1 MAHGIPDTDIDENDV
16 EIHHQKHAAA
26 GVTAVAVSMKR
37 ALQQMGPVR
46 TAKTL
51 LKLNQTDGFDC
62 MSCAWPDPDPDHR
75 HTAEFCENGAKA
87 VAEEATKARVD
98 PDFFARHSVAE
109 LAEKTEYWLGK
120 QGRITEPDG
129 AARGGHALRARSA
142 GTTRSRWSATRL
154 NGLDSPDEA
163 RVLHLRPRLQRGR
176 VRLPAVRPRLRHQ
189 QHARL
194 LEHVP
199 RVDLVALQEVIGIG
213 KASVVMP
220 GRATTPS

>member
-1 MAHGIPDTDIDENDV
+1 MAHGTPDTDIDENDV

-98 PDFFARHSVAE
+98 PAFFARHSVAE

-120 QGRITEPDG
+120 
-129 AARGGHALRARSA
+129 AASPSRCTCPRAPTGTRRSP
-142 GTTRSRWSATRL
+142 GSGPSRS
-154 NGLDSPDEA
+154 SP
-163 RVLHLRPRLQRGR
+163 R
-176 VRLPAVRPRLRHQ
+176 
-189 QHARL
+189 
-194 LEHVP
+194 
-199 RVDLVALQEVIGIG
+199 
-213 KASVVMP
+213 S
-220 GRATTPS
+220 

>member
-1 MAHGIPDTDIDENDV
+1 MAHGTPDTDIDENDV

-98 PDFFARHSVAE
+98 PAFFARHSVAE

-129 AARGGHALRARSA
+129 AA
-142 GTTRSRWSATRL
+142 
-154 NGLDSPDEA
+154 
-163 RVLHLRPRLQRGR
+163 
-176 VRLPAVRPRLRHQ
+176 
-189 QHARL
+189 
-194 LEHVP
+194 
-199 RVDLVALQEVIGIG
+199 
-213 KASVVMP
+213 
-220 GRATTPS
+220 